1 MNGVASDI
9 AIAGI
14 DAIFSNHMRVDLEFV
29 SKRLDIEIVLIILKV
44 LDEFFSSSG
53 FLEPDRH

>member
-14 DAIFSNHMRVDLEFV
+14 DAVFSNCMRVDLEFV
-29 SKRLDIEIVLIILKV
+29 SKRLDIEIVLII
-44 LDEFFSSSG
+44 
-53 FLEPDRH
+53 